1 MGILLATNC
10 PVIIDEK
17 FVNNSWQL
25 YVNYSYF
32 CPFKTM
38 LMTAVDFFNIICS
51 IPKTLR
57 FNFHYFPLKTALK
70 LPVVVSHRTY
80 LRELHGKVELPEKVE
95 RAMVKIGFG
104 DVGHYDRKR
113 SRGIWQVSGTVSF
126 GGKTSIGHGSKLSV
140 RGDLKLGADFN
151 MTAESTIVCAK
162 EISFG
167 DDCLVAWD
175 VLVMDTDEHPLY
187 NRRETWDSSP
197 VPSLEVPS
205 PVSNNTEN
213 ERINP
218 DKPILVGNHVWIGC
232 KCVLLKG
239 AAVPDNTVLAAGTL
253 LTSTFAGEHQV
264 IGGNPPSVLK
274 QDVRWEH

>member
-1 MGILLATNC
+1 MANYAI
-10 PVIIDEK
+10 IIDEK
-17 FVNNSWQL
+17 FVNNLWGL

-32 CPFKTM
+32 CPIKTM
-38 LMTAVDFFNIICS
+38 LMTAFDFFNILRS

-57 FNFHYFPLKTALK
+57 FNLHYFPLKTALK

-126 GGKTSIGHGSKLSV
+126 GGKASIGHGSKISV
-140 RGDLKLGADFN
+140 RGNLFFGDGFN

-162 EISFG
+162 EIRFG
-167 DDCLVAWD
+167 NDCLLSWD
-175 VLVMDTDEHPLY
+175 ILVMDTDEHSLY
-187 NRRETWDSSP
+187 NKD
-197 VPSLEVPS
+197 
-205 PVSNNTEN
+205 N

-218 DKPILVGNHVWIGC
+218 DKPIVVGDHVWIGC

-239 AAVPDNTVLAAGTL
+239 AVVPNNTVIAAGTL
-253 LTSTFAGEHQV
+253 MTSSFAGEHQV
-264 IGGNPPSVLK
+264 IGGNPPTVLK
-274 QDVRWEH
+274 HDIRWEH